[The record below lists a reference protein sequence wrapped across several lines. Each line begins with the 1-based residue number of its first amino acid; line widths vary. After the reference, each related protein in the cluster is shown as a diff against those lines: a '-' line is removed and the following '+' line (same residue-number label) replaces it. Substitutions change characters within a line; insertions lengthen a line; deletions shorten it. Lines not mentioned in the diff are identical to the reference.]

1 MNLKQLKALILLL
14 VLIACTNVLQA
25 QHIIKGVVVEKTK
38 KDKLVPIQLATV
50 YWANSTINT
59 YTDSNGI
66 FRIPHTEEH
75 KYLVVS
81 FIGYQSDTIEIT
93 PQNMNNIQVVL
104 KTEATLKL
112 SEVEV
117 TAETKSMTIDRL
129 SGIKANIM
137 TEKELFKAACCNLSE
152 SFETNPAIDVT
163 YSDAV
168 TGTKQIQMLGL
179 AGNYTLITAENLP
192 AVRGLASSYG
202 LGYLPGSWIESIQVT
217 KGIGSVA
224 NGYESITGQI
234 NVELRKPE
242 GKDRVFANVYAN
254 QQGRYEANLVV
265 TQKVNSKWSTALLMH
280 SSTRNQKLDQNKD
293 GFVDMPTGYQHNI
306 INRWKYSNGKG
317 LEGQIG
323 VKALVE
329 NRIGG
334 STKYNGE
341 SQTESILN
349 NAYGVNIATER
360 FEVFGKTGYV
370 FPQEKYK
377 SIGFMWS
384 ALTHKQNSF
393 FGESAI
399 NSREQSVYANL
410 IFQSIIGNTH
420 HKYRTGFSFLHDIYS
435 EQISSPNLN
444 FSGNVGRVENVPGA
458 FFEYTWTVND
468 KWLVIGGLRG
478 DYHNLFGFFATP
490 RINARYDRGD
500 GTVLHFTAGRGQ
512 RTANIFAE
520 NMQLLVT
527 SRQFVLP
534 ANWQTQSA
542 YGLQPE
548 VAWNMGVS
556 LTTDVKIGRRY
567 ATLEADLF
575 STQFQNQVVVD
586 LDNSARQVSM
596 YNLKGKSFANSAQLQ
611 ISYEPIRRL
620 ETRIAYR
627 YYDVR
632 TQYQSGT
639 LQRYLLSPHRAFINV
654 AYKTRKKWVF
664 DVTLN
669 WFGPKRLPTTE
680 DNPEDL
686 QLGKKSPGF
695 AMVNAQI
702 TKSIGKKW
710 EVYTG
715 IENAFDF
722 RQTRLIVD
730 PSNPF
735 GSNFDASIVWGPVQG
750 RMIYVG
756 ARFRIKN

>member
-1 MNLKQLKALILLL
+1 MKTVKALL
-14 VLIACTNVLQA
+14 VLFVLTVFAHTLSA
-25 QHIIKGVVVEKTK
+25 QHMVKGVVIEETEKGK
-38 KDKLVPIQLATV
+38 FIPVQLATV
-50 YWANSTINT
+50 YWVNSSIST
-59 YTDSNGI
+59 YTDSNGV
-66 FRIPHTEEH
+66 FTIPHTQENRF
-75 KYLVVS
+75 LVVS
-81 FIGYQSDTIEIT
+81 FVGYQADTLEVT
-93 PQNMNNIQVVL
+93 HKNMNNVRVVL
-104 KTEATLKL
+104 KSEATLKL

-179 AGNYTLITAENLP
+179 AGNYTLITSENLP

-202 LGYLPGSWIESIQVT
+202 LGYIPGTWIESIQVT

-234 NVELRKPE
+234 NAELRKPE

-254 QQGRYEANLVV
+254 HQGRYEGNLVL
-265 TQKVNSKWSTALLMH
+265 TQKINNKWSTALLLH
-280 SSTRNQKLDQNKD
+280 SSTRTQKLDQNKD
-293 GFVDMPTGYQHNI
+293 GFIDMPVGYQHNAV
-306 INRWKYSNGKG
+306 NRWKFDNGKG
-317 LEGQIG
+317 LVGQIG
-323 VKALVE
+323 IKALVE
-329 NRIGG
+329 SRIGG
-334 STKYNGE
+334 STQYNGE
-341 SQTESILN
+341 SQVSTLAKGI
-349 NAYGVNIATER
+349 YGVNVATER

-384 ALTHKQNSF
+384 AINHNQKTF
-393 FGESAI
+393 FGGNAY
-399 NSREQSVYANL
+399 NARNQSVYANF
-410 IFQSIIGNTH
+410 IYQSIFGNTH
-420 HKYRTGFSFLHDIYS
+420 HKYRTGLSFLHDIYNES
-435 EQISSPNLN
+435 ILLQNPATQTNI
-444 FSGNVGRVENVPGA
+444 GRVENVPGA

-468 KWLVIGGLRG
+468 KWLLIGGLRG

-490 RINARYDRGD
+490 RINARYDKGD
-500 GTVLHFTAGRGQ
+500 GTVIHLTAGRGQ
-512 RTANIFAE
+512 RTSNIFAE
-520 NMQLLVT
+520 NMQLLAT

-548 VAWNMGVS
+548 VAWNIGAS
-556 LTTDVKIGRRY
+556 LTTDIKIGRRY

-586 LDNSARQVSM
+586 LDNSARQVSI
-596 YNLKGKSFANSAQLQ
+596 YNLNGKSFANSAQVQ
-611 ISYEPIRRL
+611 ISYEPIRKL

-639 LQRYLLSPHRAFINV
+639 LQRYLLSPHRAFINT
-654 AYKTRKKWVF
+654 AYKTRSKWVY
-664 DVTLN
+664 DVTVN
-669 WFGPKRLPTTE
+669 WIGPKRLPTTE
-680 DNPEDL
+680 DNPEGFK
-686 QLGKKSPGF
+686 LGKYSPSF
-695 AMVNAQI
+695 ITVNAQI
-702 TKSIGKKW
+702 TKTIGKMW
-710 EVYTG
+710 DVYAG
-715 IENAFDF
+715 IENALDF

-730 PSNPF
+730 PQNAY
-735 GSNFDASIVWGPVQG
+735 GNNFDASMVWGPVQG
-750 RMIYVG
+750 RMLYVG
-756 ARFRIKN
+756 ARFRLKN